1 MTPTPGLVQIAVTN
15 LPPLRLYQT
24 PGGPVIGQVRPGQVL
39 TLLYGRQETGGLIW
53 VEVMD
58 GEGRI
63 GWIPEAY
70 LNLVTAT
77 PSP

>member
-1 MTPTPGLVQIAVTN
+1 MVQAVVTEV
-15 LPPLRLYQT
+15 PPRRLYQT
-24 PGGPVIGQVRPGQVL
+24 PGGAVIGQIHAGQVL
-39 TLLYGRQETGGLIW
+39 TLLYGRQEAGGLIW

-58 GEGRI
+58 SEGRI

-70 LNLVTAT
+70 VHLITAT